1 MEKKLSKYK
10 LQIVFFLL
18 LLPSLGVAAG
28 DNNILALTARP
39 ELDGSTSYSLSLK
52 ILFLMTVLS
61 VLPALLM
68 TLTSFTRIIIVLA
81 IVRQAI
87 GMPNI
92 PTNQI
97 LIGLSLLLTIF
108 IMSPVFKEINTDAI
122 QPYLNHKIDEQT
134 ALNRSINPFKQF
146 MLNQTRKDD
155 LNLFNNIAGYDRV
168 PENSNEISLPI
179 LMTAFVTSEL
189 KTAFQIGFLI
199 FIPFLLIDL
208 VVASVLMSM
217 GMMML
222 SPLVISLPFKIML
235 FVMVNGWTLIISSLT
250 SSFVM

>member
-1 MEKKLSKYK
+1 MKILKNPSVWL
-10 LQIVFFLL
+10 LMLL
-18 LLPSLGVAAG
+18 LLPCISMAATN
-28 DNNILALTARP
+28 DNNILALTAHP
-39 ELDGSTSYSLSLK
+39 EADGSTSYSLSLK
-52 ILFLMTVLS
+52 ILFAMTVLS
-61 VLPALLM
+61 ILPALLM
-68 TLTSFTRIIIVLA
+68 TLTSFTRILIVLA

-108 IMSPVFKEINTDAI
+108 IMSPVFSEINEKAL
-122 QPYLNHKIDEQT
+122 QPYLNHDISEQ
-134 ALNRSINPFKQF
+134 AAIELSISPFKQF

-155 LNLFNNIAGYDRV
+155 LSLFSNIAGYDDY
-168 PENSNEISLPI
+168 PDDINEISLPI

-235 FVMVNGWTLIISSLT
+235 FVMVNGWALIIGSLS
-250 SSFVM
+250 SSFAI

>member
-1 MEKKLSKYK
+1 MMIKPKHYCFM
-10 LQIVFFLL
+10 ILL
-18 LLPSLGVAAG
+18 LIPCLSFAIN
-28 DNNILALTARP
+28 DHHILAFTAKP
-39 ELDGSTSYSLSLK
+39 EANGSTGYSLSLK
-52 ILFLMTVLS
+52 LLFFMTIIS
-61 VLPALLM
+61 ILPALLM
-68 TLTSFTRIIIVLA
+68 TLTSFTRVLIVLA

-97 LIGLSLLLTIF
+97 LIGLSLLLTFF
-108 IMSPVFKEINTDAI
+108 IMSPIFNKINETAI
-122 QPYLNHKIDEQT
+122 QPYLHHEVDEET
-134 ALNRSINPFKQF
+134 MLSRSMIPLKEF

-155 LNLFNNIAGYDRV
+155 LNLFSQIAGYDHV
-168 PENSNEISLPI
+168 KSDSKEVNLSV
-179 LMTAFVTSEL
+179 LMTAFITSEL

-235 FVMVNGWTLIISSLT
+235 FVMSDGWLLIIGSLS
-250 SSFVM
+250 SSFAI